1 MSISNKIKLRV
12 CKIKPVFKDKRG
24 EIFDILESRVDHTG
38 IVTFKKP
45 GVKRGSHYHKRS
57 IQYTYVL
64 NGKIK
69 LITADFDGKNRKE
82 FVLTQGSFAIIP
94 PKVIHLYISMT
105 SAKII
110 DLTTISRKKDGYE
123 KDTHRVDMDKI

>member
-1 MSISNKIKLRV
+1 MSIPNKIKLQV
-12 CKIKPVFKDKRG
+12 YKIKPVFKDKRG

-64 NGKIK
+64 DGKIK
-69 LITADFDGKNRKE
+69 LITADLRGKDRKE
-82 FVLTQGSFAIIP
+82 FVLTPGSFAVIP
-94 PKVIHLYISMT
+94 PKIIHLYISMT
-105 SAKII
+105 SARII

-123 KDTHRVDMDKI
+123 KDTHRVDIDKI

>member
-1 MSISNKIKLRV
+1 MNTSNKTKLQIY
-12 CKIKPVFKDKRG
+12 KIKPVFKDERG
-24 EIFDILESRVDHTG
+24 EIFDILESRVNHVG

-45 GVKRGSHYHKRS
+45 GVKRGNHYHKKS

-64 NGKIK
+64 NGKIR

-82 FVLTQGSFAIIP
+82 FILTPGSFTVIP
-94 PKVIHLYISMT
+94 SKVIHLYISMT
-105 SAKII
+105 DAKII

-123 KDTHRVDMDKI
+123 KDIHRVDIDKI